1 MKTKVLYIIEYDS
14 LIKVKKDNNTKLLFS
29 NTKILAL
36 DTKDCQHKT
45 KSNGYNLLLFVTVL

>member
-1 MKTKVLYIIEYDS
+1 MKTKVLNIIEYDS

-36 DTKDCQHKT
+36 YIIDCQYKT
-45 KSNGYNLLLFVTVL
+45 ESNGYKL